1 MGAGRE
7 PLDIRALVREAYR
20 RFDCV
25 PDDVG
30 VCTACCMPP
39 NMSRQM
45 LSTPVTEIP
54 LEVLQTWYGSAV
66 AFEIGYRK
74 NHPMR
79 WLLPRVMDLLA
90 DGHDVDGFQC
100 DMALNRLRYTGFP
113 SEWAAEDVAL
123 LQEFCGALCHHRI
136 SSADWNN
143 LCPTLDDYFCMAA
156 RGRLDLSRVL
166 REVDACDTSDLVLAL
181 HPDRYSPK
189 VLWTTFWEDDKHDEL
204 DLSDARETVLAWYS
218 AETMTERFLDF
229 ASGTAGDAELR
240 MRAEVLAEDT
250 LSR

>member
-7 PLDIRALVREAYR
+7 PLDIQTLVREAYR

-25 PDDVG
+25 PGDVG

-39 NMSRQM
+39 DVARQM
-45 LSTPVTEIP
+45 QSMPVSEIP
-54 LEVLQTWYGSAV
+54 LDWLRTWYGSAV

-90 DGHDVDGFQC
+90 SGHDVDDYQC
-100 DMALNRLRYTGFP
+100 DMALNRLRYSGFP
-113 SEWAAEDVAL
+113 AEWDDADAKLVRDFCVAL
-123 LQEFCGALCHHRI
+123 CRHRLECAEWD
-136 SSADWNN
+136 S
-143 LCPTLDDYFCMAA
+143 LGPTLDDYLCMAA
-156 RGRLDLSRVL
+156 RAPVDLRPVL
-166 REVDACDTSDLVLAL
+166 RELETCDTANLAHAL
-181 HPDRYSPK
+181 HPDRHGPT

-204 DLSDARETVLAWYS
+204 DLSEARETVRAWYS
-218 AETMTERFLDF
+218 NDAMTGRFLDF

-240 MRAEVLAEDT
+240 RRAEVLAEDT